1 MREKTTNM
9 SKFSGQSLV
18 LSIFSSIFAEEIDFE
33 LKEEDVSQVFNSSKG

>member
-18 LSIFSSIFAEEIDFE
+18 LSFFSSNFAEEIDFE